1 MIRLWEIMGILWW
14 FHNVFFSFGQI
25 MIGRR
30 SWEYYETIWNY
41 DIYYNQNIWEDSGEI
56 TGDHLLM
63 LYYIPLMMSIF
74 NHLHSLGTSWEYQ
87 LQCMEMSKRTRNRQ
101 LFGSLKMGWCTDAP
115 PKADPHLHQQL
126 IRLCLEGGPALGY
139 VPVMYG
145 ESTGPLVFR
154 ANDVTA
160 LNVAWQFFLNGLNYS
175 CSARGAIGLEDQDLG
190 RSKDRT
196 WTVEEK
202 NDMDHNMTTWVCLKI
217 VYP

>member
-1 MIRLWEIMGILWW
+1 MI
-14 FHNVFFSFGQI
+14 FSFGQI

-30 SWEYYETIWNY
+30 SWEYYETMTSTIFGKILGISQEICFIILADVNIQSFPFIGNVMGIPIAMHG
-41 DIYYNQNIWEDSGEI
+41 DIKKDWES
-56 TGDHLLM
+56 TVV
-63 LYYIPLMMSIF
+63 
-74 NHLHSLGTSWEYQ
+74 
-87 LQCMEMSKRTRNRQ
+87 
-101 LFGSLKMGWCTDAP
+101 SLKMGWCTDAP
-115 PKADPHLHQQL
+115 PKADPHLHQQP

-145 ESTGPLVFR
+145 KKSTGPLVFR

-196 WTVEEK
+196 WTVK
-202 NDMDHNMTTWVCLKI
+202 LIWHGS
-217 VYP
+217 